1 MGLERVDTAQM
12 RITGVS
18 IGLKEWELKGVFEGQ
33 GFGLEG
39 RRDVWRY
46 DTPLA

>member
-18 IGLKEWELKGVFEGQ
+18 IGLKEWELKGVLEGQ

-39 RRDVWRY
+39 RRDVWRKEHN
-46 DTPLA
+46 